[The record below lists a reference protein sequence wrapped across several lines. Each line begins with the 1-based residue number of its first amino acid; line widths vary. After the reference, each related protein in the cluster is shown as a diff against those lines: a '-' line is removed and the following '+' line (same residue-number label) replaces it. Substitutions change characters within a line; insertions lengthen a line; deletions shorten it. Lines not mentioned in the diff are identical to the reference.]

1 MEFLLSLILVGAVV
15 GLFVVPM
22 MRGRKAVKDAQQGF
36 TRSNNPQ
43 TYGFVP
49 ADQLDVRLP
58 GPDEELVEALSETQ
72 RTQDWRPVA
81 QLLALTSGSRE
92 EWELRWQRVQ
102 SLAGAA
108 AMELRQARAEGTP
121 LDTTPTPTEAEAGAP
136 ADSSAERVSFS
147 KEDAA
152 ARPGLEQPRDARW
165 LRNWRAE
172 QPGDAGG
179 AQVYAQF
186 LVWQALADPGSADH
200 RIVLEEAR
208 NVAHEAA
215 ALNDADPTPY
225 ITELF
230 VARSLSYRKAD
241 FESLWHQATR
251 RSRDH
256 MGAHLAALPYWS
268 EKWHGSREEAYGF
281 AESAAASA
289 PPGSLL
295 PALPLFAVYEHLPD
309 ANLVRS
315 MYQSKIVEDA
325 IEAAEFAVDSV
336 EDGHPVRPHVLHML
350 LCFLVRAERYEE
362 AMEAL
367 RVVDGY
373 VGAIPWVNSENPPGE
388 YAAYR
393 ALAVAGYEARNA
405 PSNPPGTDRH

>member
-22 MRGRKAVKDAQQGF
+22 MRRRKAVKDAQQGMI
-36 TRSNNPQ
+36 RSNDPE

-58 GPDEELVEALSETQ
+58 GPDDELVEALSETQ

-81 QLLALTSGSRE
+81 HLLALTAGSRE
-92 EWELRWQRVQ
+92 DWELRWQRVQ

-108 AMELRQARAEGTP
+108 AMELRQARAEGAP
-121 LDTTPTPTEAEAGAP
+121 LDTTPTPSAP
-136 ADSSAERVSFS
+136 STSDSSSGVSFS
-147 KEDAA
+147 KDDM
-152 ARPGLEQPRDARW
+152 PGPDQPRDARW

-172 QPGDAGG
+172 QPMDPGG

-215 ALNDADPTPY
+215 ALSEIDPTPY
-225 ITELF
+225 VTELF
-230 VARSLSYRKAD
+230 VARSLGYRKAD
-241 FESLWHQATR
+241 FESLWQQVTR

-268 EKWHGSREEAYGF
+268 EKWHGSRDEAYGF
-281 AESAAASA
+281 AQSAAASA

-295 PALPLFAVYEHLPD
+295 PALPLFAVYDHLPD
-309 ANLVRS
+309 ANLVRN

-336 EDGHPVRPHVLHML
+336 DDGHPVRPHVLHML

-367 RVVDGY
+367 QVVDGY
-373 VGAIPWVNSENPPGE
+373 VGAVPWVNSENPPAE

-393 ALAVAGYEARNA
+393 ALAVTGYESQSGNA
-405 PSNPPGTDRH
+405 PSNPPQH